1 MKYLKHVLLAIER
14 LDYVRFEYAAMLA
27 ILLEDGG
34 TASPR
39 DLARLFRSFGTP
51 LEPEARKAL
60 GLHPNALLTEEA
72 LAALTDLGRQD
83 PIHALETT
91 LEAASW
97 SYARE
102 SVVATGARVGG
113 AKFCVEG
120 KFGECR
126 GCRRLNNQVV
136 TKDFLTAIPPI
147 DCTREACALGLKPY
161 VEPSRPLVKG

>member
-1 MKYLKHVLLAIER
+1 MTGAPC
-14 LDYVRFEYAAMLA
+14 
-27 ILLEDGG
+27 
-34 TASPR
+34 TASVSSILPVCS
-39 DLARLFRSFGTP
+39 A
-51 LEPEARKAL
+51 
-60 GLHPNALLTEEA
+60 
-72 LAALTDLGRQD
+72 
-83 PIHALETT
+83 
-91 LEAASW
+91 
-97 SYARE
+97 E

>member
-1 MKYLKHVLLAIER
+1 MKYLKHILSAIER
-14 LDYVRFEYAAMLA
+14 LDYVRYEYATMLA

-34 TASPR
+34 SATPR

-51 LEPEARKAL
+51 LGPEERKAL

-91 LEAASW
+91 LQAASW
-97 SYARE
+97 SFARE
-102 SVVATGARVGG
+102 SIVQAGARVGG
-113 AKFCVEG
+113 GKFCVEG

-126 GCRRLNNQVV
+126 GCRRLNGQIV
-136 TKDFLTAIPPI
+136 TKDFLDAIPPI
-147 DCTREACALGLKPY
+147 DCTREACALGLKPHTEPERKL
-161 VEPSRPLVKG
+161 VEG

>member
-161 VEPSRPLVKG
+161 QEPKRVVVG